1 MTPEHKQRAFLDA
14 FLPIHARLERY
25 VRAMSRDDDEARDTI
40 GDTVLVAFES
50 FERVTAPDAFL
61 SYVFT
66 IARRTLVR
74 HRTRARRFTRGDELT
89 MQSVSADTHP
99 PDAAAEARLVHEALQ
114 RLSHDDREVLVLHE
128 LADLPLQEVA
138 ALQQITLAA
147 VKQRVRR
154 ARMRLAELLRDEG
167 RTRVSSAGPPAS
179 RLQPG
184 LQED

>member
-1 MTPEHKQRAFLDA
+1 MTSEYKQRAFLDA

-25 VRAMSRDDDEARDTI
+25 VRAMTRDDDEARDTI
-40 GDTVLVAFES
+40 GDTVLAAFES
-50 FERVTAPDAFL
+50 FDRVIAPDAFL

-66 IARRTLVR
+66 IARRTLTR
-74 HRTRARRFTRGDELT
+74 QRTRARLFTRGDELT
-89 MQSVSADTHP
+89 MHAAPADITA

-138 ALQQITLAA
+138 ALQHITLVA
-147 VKQRVRR
+147 VKQRASR
-154 ARMRLAELLRDEG
+154 ARRRLADLLRDG
-167 RTRVSSAGPPAS
+167 TRAPGSTPAATSS
-179 RLQPG
+179 LLPG